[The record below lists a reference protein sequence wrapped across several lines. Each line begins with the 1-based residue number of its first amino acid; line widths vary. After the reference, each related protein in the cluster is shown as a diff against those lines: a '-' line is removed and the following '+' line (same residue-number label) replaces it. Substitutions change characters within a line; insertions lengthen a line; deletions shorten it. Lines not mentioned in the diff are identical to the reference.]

1 MPSLNAI
8 LVWKYCLSYLPKLD
22 TLPIYSRTY
31 AVISYGVIYV
41 VTFRIQQK
49 VTPTPVKAA
58 PEKISLTLY
67 LLTSLREL
75 PKAVLSWSMTA
86 SHNALSALPH
96 FWMSKDA
103 NSCSATDAYSAQR
116 ENTHEKQVLDFKV
129 MGGRSGWGVGGG
141 GVNLIRVINFH
152 INTVW
157 CEFSD

>member
-96 FWMSKDA
+96 F
-103 NSCSATDAYSAQR
+103 
-116 ENTHEKQVLDFKV
+116 
-129 MGGRSGWGVGGG
+129 
-141 GVNLIRVINFH
+141 
-152 INTVW
+152 
-157 CEFSD
+157 